1 MSYVPVIQDISKG
14 KVKMAR
20 IAGVDLPENK
30 RVDIGLT
37 YIFGIGRSNV
47 KLILKETL
55 VDPAKRVKDLTE
67 EEINKLQKSV
77 EQFKVEGDLS
87 REIEQNIK
95 RLEEIGSY
103 RGMRHK
109 RGLPSRGQRTRSN
122 ARTKR
127 GKRKTVGTVR
137 KEAAA
142 GAPSA
147 PAAPATK

>member
-1 MSYVPVIQDISKG
+1 
-14 KVKMAR
+14 MAR

-47 KLILKETL
+47 VSVIKDAG
-55 VDPAKRVKDLTE
+55 VDGAKKVEELTE
-67 EEINKLQKSV
+67 EEVNKLQKCI
-77 EQFKVEGDLS
+77 EKFKVEGDL
-87 REIEQNIK
+87 RQEIEQNIK

-103 RGMRHK
+103 RGIRHRK
-109 RGLPSRGQRTRSN
+109 GLPVRGQRTKSN

-137 KEAAA
+137 KEAVIKTGGPTEGDK
-142 GAPSA
+142 GA
-147 PAAPATK
+147 

>member
-1 MSYVPVIQDISKG
+1 
-14 KVKMAR
+14 MAR

-47 KLILKETL
+47 VSVIKDAG
-55 VDPAKRVKDLTE
+55 VDGAKKVEELTE
-67 EEINKLQKSV
+67 EEVNKLQKCI
-77 EQFKVEGDLS
+77 EKLKVEGDL
-87 REIEQNIK
+87 RQEIEQNIK

-103 RGMRHK
+103 RGIRHRK
-109 RGLPSRGQRTRSN
+109 GLPVRGQRTKSN

-137 KEAAA
+137 KEAVIKTGGPTEGSK
-142 GAPSA
+142 GA
-147 PAAPATK
+147 

>member
-1 MSYVPVIQDISKG
+1 
-14 KVKMAR
+14 MAR

-47 KLILKETL
+47 VSIIKDTG
-55 VDPAKRVKDLTE
+55 VDGAKRVKDLTE
-67 EEINKLQKSV
+67 EEINKLQK
-77 EQFKVEGDLS
+77 ELEKFKVEGDL
-87 REIEQNIK
+87 RQEIEQNIK

-103 RGMRHK
+103 RGLRHRK
-109 RGLPSRGQRTRSN
+109 GLPTRGQRTRSN

-137 KEAAA
+137 KEVVAKTGSPPVEA
-142 GAPSA
+142 GG
-147 PAAPATK
+147 KNG